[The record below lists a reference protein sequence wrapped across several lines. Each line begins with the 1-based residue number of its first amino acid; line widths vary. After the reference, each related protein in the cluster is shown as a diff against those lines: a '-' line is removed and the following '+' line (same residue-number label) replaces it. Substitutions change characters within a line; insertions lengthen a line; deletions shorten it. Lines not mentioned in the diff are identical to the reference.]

1 MSDNIFNI
9 ISAIG
14 IGLTFLTSMAAVI
27 VSIISLK
34 NSNKIAKHSGYLN
47 TITVSRNKWVNS
59 LRENSSLYFT
69 QIARICNGQEE
80 NTDEIYNELTRYH
93 FEIIL
98 LLYDQEDDVDEKVSE
113 ELHNIMSAVRSNALE
128 IVNQSNIIKQY
139 YKNLKVST
147 YINNE
152 QLDNQAMVINAQ
164 QKICELKNA
173 IIEDYQPLIFDKIKL
188 LLKCEWEKQKKE
200 ANLN

>member
-152 QLDNQAMVINAQ
+152 QLDNQAMVINAT
-164 QKICELKNA
+164 KNM
-173 IIEDYQPLIFDKIKL
+173 
-188 LLKCEWEKQKKE
+188 
-200 ANLN
+200 

>member
-27 VSIISLK
+27 VSIMSLK

-80 NTDEIYNELTRYH
+80 NLEEIYNELTRYH
-93 FEIIL
+93 FAIIL
-98 LLYDQEDDVDEKVSE
+98 LLYDQEKEDDKKLNE
-113 ELHNIMSAVRSNALE
+113 ELHNNMSAVRSKSLE
-128 IVNQSNIIKQY
+128 IVMLSNKIKQHI
-139 YKNLKVST
+139 KNLNTSNYMDDEGITSQPILVDT
-147 YINNE
+147 RR
-152 QLDNQAMVINAQ
+152 Q
-164 QKICELKNA
+164 ICELKES
-173 IIEDYQPLIFDKIKL
+173 IIHVYQPKIFNRITIL
-188 LLKCEWEKQKKE
+188 LERQWVKQKE
-200 ANLN
+200 ETNIN